1 LASDQLQGEK
11 LTVVE
16 DPQMSR
22 RANEMLAEQ
31 MRVASGARELEL
43 LPPDHPRAGPPPRRP
58 SRLDAALWDTRVLLG
73 TCAAMLVVVV
83 AVIALGS
90 EKAWTFVVAVA
101 VLLLM
106 TWLVIRRY
114 FVGAGE
120 GEHLDPATAADLQA
134 EGVLDPDGLFNR
146 RMLALRRK

>member
-1 LASDQLQGEK
+1 
-11 LTVVE
+11 
-16 DPQMSR
+16 
-22 RANEMLAEQ
+22 
-31 MRVASGARELEL
+31 
-43 LPPDHPRAGPPPRRP
+43 
-58 SRLDAALWDTRVLLG
+58 
-73 TCAAMLVVVV
+73 MLVVVV